1 MDFDSIYDTAR
12 VAEFICLKGFRR
24 VALQFPDELLKHS
37 TKIVAALQKR
47 IRALGELNRDT
58 KEVKLYVMA
67 DTTYGN
73 CCVDEVGAAHANA
86 DCVIHYGHTCLSPTS
101 TLPAFFV
108 FGKASINVPSCVE
121 KLCGHALKNE
131 KPVLVLYGLE
141 YAHAIPEIKEVAIK
155 ESSRLNSPSSKLEF
169 CYADVI
175 NSVTSPSEDFRYV
188 NGKEEAGDCAIG
200 NESHSKEMDATYAI
214 GGLSWS
220 LTKGHKMED
229 YLLFYIGSENS
240 AFANV
245 LLTFN
250 SCELVRYD
258 ATKDWMVNDF
268 SSQNRILKR
277 RYFLVEKAKDASIVG
292 ILVGTLG
299 VAGYLH
305 MIHQM
310 KELIT
315 KAGKKAYTF
324 VMGRPNPAKLANF
337 PECDVFIYVSCAQT
351 ALLDSKEFLA
361 PIITPFEAMLAFNRG
376 SQWTGAYMTE
386 FRDLLGSTPVEV
398 NEQSEEARFSFL
410 HGGYVEDFDQKEVD
424 EVEDGVSALVSI
436 TEKALQVR
444 DNETRSVMTG
454 ITKSGADF
462 FAARSFHGLDIH
474 CESNI
479 SEPFLIGRSGK
490 ASGYTDDLT
499 RQ

>member
-121 KLCGHALKNE
+121 KLFGHALKNE

-188 NGKEEAGDCAIG
+188 NGKEEAGDCATG

-258 ATKDWMVNDF
+258 ATKDWLVNDF

-337 PECDVFIYVSCAQT
+337 PEASDFTCLIYQIVMRMLNPFLHFCSVMF
-351 ALLDSKEFLA
+351 SFMFLA
-361 PIITPFEAMLAFNRG
+361 HKQLYWIVKTF
-376 SQWTGAYMTE
+376 MTE
-386 FRDLLGSTPVEV
+386 FRDLLCSTPVEV